1 MYDLRIFNNEEYG
14 EVSVIIENNKE
25 YFEATKIAKILG
37 YKNPHNA
44 INTHC
49 KKEGVAKRSVGVS
62 TGAKSDGSNT
72 IQYVDKKFI
81 DESNLYRL
89 IIKSKLPNA
98 KKFESWVVEEVL
110 PSIRKNGAYITN
122 KLIEEM
128 VENLDLIIKLINS
141 LKEHEEYINIGKV
154 VGECEDAI
162 SIGAFAKL
170 LNNIG
175 IDIGRNRLFI
185 WFRNNGYIMKQNLEN
200 QPKQKYIEQGLFKI
214 REFYINTNHGPK
226 LVITP
231 YITGKG
237 QKYFVKI
244 IKEEYKNETTYKY
257 H

>member
-14 EVSVIIENNKE
+14 QVSVIIENNKE

-128 VENLDLIIKLINS
+128 VENPDLIIKLINS

-154 VGECEDAI
+154 VG
-162 SIGAFAKL
+162 
-170 LNNIG
+170 
-175 IDIGRNRLFI
+175 
-185 WFRNNGYIMKQNLEN
+185 
-200 QPKQKYIEQGLFKI
+200 
-214 REFYINTNHGPK
+214 
-226 LVITP
+226 
-231 YITGKG
+231 
-237 QKYFVKI
+237 
-244 IKEEYKNETTYKY
+244 
-257 H
+257 